1 MKPLR
6 FAIHV
11 LGIAAIFSAP
21 QAFAQETGCC
31 QPMVLRAPIVLD
43 SSPASARIQPWP
55 VAVARFDEPRPIVPV
70 VTPPSTSPLVL
81 PPPPS
86 YPLTSST
93 TIVRGQTSPVVLA
106 KPVTSY
112 RPITTIPAVPPYRIG
127 KGIFGQPK
135 LYVPNQP
142 VRNFF
147 RSISL

>member
-6 FAIHV
+6 FAIYV
-11 LGIAAIFSAP
+11 LGAIAMFSSA
-21 QAFAQETGCC
+21 QARAGETSCC

-55 VAVARFDEPRPIVPV
+55 VTVARFDDARPITPV

-86 YPLTSST
+86 YPFTSST

-112 RPITTIPAVPPYRIG
+112 RPITTSPPVAPYLIG

-147 RSISL
+147 RYMSL